1 MICGMQAHAWRQ
13 LATRVRHGNSF
24 LWQCTAMEMRQHV
37 KIFTRQDRTTT
48 GSLRLSSPQFHRTVC
63 TLLCGAHATVVHVC
77 AVCTFCADWFLDNCD
92 TRFDLQG
99 LRKQFVFICLF
110 FWLTHHKCWQHNPCS
125 GLSTLIRFSRGCCRQ
140 TRLQFLLLFFHLAF
154 YTQHGSRIQFSFCL
168 LSFFSVF
175 CVSIS
180 HRGLHAETNL
190 VLSKFVFNNK
200 ICLRTHSLFLV

>member
-48 GSLRLSSPQFHRTVC
+48 GSCVELSTVSPHRCTV
-63 TLLCGAHATVVHVC
+63 LCGAHATVVHVR

-125 GLSTLIRFSRGCCRQ
+125 GLSTLEVRAWLLP
-140 TRLQFLLLFFHLAF
+140 TNTLQFLLLFFHLAF

-180 HRGLHAETNL
+180 HRGLHAETNS
-190 VLSKFVFNNK
+190 VLSKFVFNIINFVCAHTV
-200 ICLRTHSLFLV
+200 CLV